1 MAVRRGGHVLELRD
15 QPQPPPP
22 LLRRAPP
29 HPGALI
35 DEPLLLRRA
44 PALPPQLHP
53 AAAAAL
59 EDRLAAQ
66 HRNIQALLLDNQ
78 RFAATH
84 VALRQELD
92 ASRHELRV
100 AAAAAARARAE
111 RDAEVR
117 GVFER
122 SLRVEAEARGVE
134 GMRAELDHVRG
145 DVQRLA
151 AARDEHL
158 DRLQGLKAELARARA
173 EIAQVSALRSE
184 IEAMQREIQKGRAAV
199 EFEKKAHAENL
210 EQRYVVTYGNPEMVY
225 RGSAYGGNT
234 YADAYNMHQV
244 QMGGAEAYS
253 QYGSLYVSQAP
264 YGAQQTQEHK

>member
-35 DEPLLLRRA
+35 DEPLLIRRA

-184 IEAMQREIQKGRAAV
+184 IEAMQREIQKGR
-199 EFEKKAHAENL
+199 
-210 EQRYVVTYGNPEMVY
+210 YGDFHLF
-225 RGSAYGGNT
+225 S
-234 YADAYNMHQV
+234 
-244 QMGGAEAYS
+244 
-253 QYGSLYVSQAP
+253 
-264 YGAQQTQEHK
+264 